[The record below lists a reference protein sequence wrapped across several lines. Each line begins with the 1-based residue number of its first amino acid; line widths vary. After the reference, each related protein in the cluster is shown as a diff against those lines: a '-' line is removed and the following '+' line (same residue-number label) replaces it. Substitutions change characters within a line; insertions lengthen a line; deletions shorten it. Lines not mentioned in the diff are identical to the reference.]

1 MTLEDELRSTLGHA
15 AERAPHAPQGLPA
28 HIANRSRRRRI
39 RANVLMAAVAVV
51 VIAGGAA
58 VALRGEPRQHPIP
71 AIRPTPTPARITEAE
86 PVEKVWPTAVTKIP
100 GKLRGGAKI
109 RPLRLIGD
117 RSVLF
122 ETWASHEKAN
132 AIYAYDLEARTS
144 RKITN
149 IRTPKGVYADNWTI
163 GTGRVFWSTIES
175 GVTGLWS
182 VPLDGG
188 TTERLATVPGR
199 VEAMAMAGDRLAFS
213 VIDGGGVST
222 IPLGGGKVEAVRGAE
237 RHHILSWPWAG
248 TPSEYTPN
256 GETSYEEIVNA
267 ETGETS
273 RAVVRAGETRVR
285 CGVLTCVG
293 ARPDRTAFMRLRD
306 GSQERDLPEAP
317 MFGLAHDRF
326 MTVHFDRAAGG
337 QALLDLA
344 TGRTGDIG
352 MRPGDDGGMPAVYL
366 GSGDDR
372 LVAYPLRGEY
382 VIIDLSKI
390 T

>member
-1 MTLEDELRSTLGHA
+1 MTLEEELRSALGHA

-39 RANVLMAAVAVV
+39 RANALMAAVAVV

-71 AIRPTPTPARITEAE
+71 AVRPTPTPSRITEAE
-86 PVEKVWPTAVTKIP
+86 PVEKVWPAAVTKIP

-109 RPLRLIGD
+109 RPLKLIDG

-122 ETWASHEKAN
+122 ETWESHEKAN

-144 RKITN
+144 RKITD
-149 IRTPKGVYADNWTI
+149 IRTPKGVYADTWTI
-163 GTGRVFWSTIES
+163 STDRVFWSTIED
-175 GVTGLWS
+175 GGTGLWS
-182 VPLDGG
+182 VPLAGG
-188 TTERLATVPGR
+188 GTERLATVPGR
-199 VEAMAMAGDRLAFS
+199 VDAMAVAGDRLAFS
-213 VIDGGGVST
+213 VMDGGGVST
-222 IPLGGGKVEAVRGAE
+222 IPFGGGKVEAVRGAE
-237 RHHILSWPWAG
+237 RHHILSWPWVG

-273 RAVVRAGETRVR
+273 RAVVRAGETQVR

-293 ARPDRTAFMRLRD
+293 VRPDRTAFMRLRD
-306 GSQERDLPEAP
+306 GTQERDLPEAP
-317 MFGLAHDRF
+317 LLGLADDRF
-326 MTVHFDRAAGG
+326 MTVQFDRAGGG

-352 MRPGDDGGMPAVYL
+352 MRPGDDGGMPVIQL
-366 GSGDDR
+366 GPGDGRFVD
-372 LVAYPLRGEY
+372 YPLNGDH

>member
-1 MTLEDELRSTLGHA
+1 MTLEDELRTTFGHA

-28 HIANRSRRRRI
+28 HIAGRSRRRRI
-39 RANVLMAAVAVV
+39 RANALMAAVAVV

-58 VALRGEPRQHPIP
+58 VALRGEPPRQPIP
-71 AIRPTPTPARITEAE
+71 AIRPTSTPARITEAE
-86 PVEKVWPTAVTKIP
+86 PVEKVWPAAVTKIP

-109 RPLRLIGD
+109 RPLKLIGD

-122 ETWASHEKAN
+122 ETWESHEKAN

-149 IRTPKGVYADNWTI
+149 IRTPKGVFASNWTI
-163 GTGRVFWSTIES
+163 GTDRVFWSTIED
-175 GVTGLWS
+175 GGTGLWS
-182 VPLDGG
+182 VPLEGG
-188 TTERLATVPGR
+188 STERLATVPGR
-199 VEAMAMAGDRLAFS
+199 VDTMAVAGDRLAFS
-213 VIDGGGVST
+213 VMDGGGVST
-222 IPLGGGKVEAVRGAE
+222 LPLGGGKVEAVRGAE

-248 TPSEYTPN
+248 TPSDYTPN

-267 ETGETS
+267 ETGETN
-273 RAVVRAGETRVR
+273 RAVVRAGETWVR

-306 GSQERDLPEAP
+306 GTQERDLPEIP
-317 MFGLAHDRF
+317 MPGIAADRF
-326 MTVHFDRAAGG
+326 MTVRFDSAGRG

-344 TGRTGDIG
+344 TGRSGDLGI
-352 MRPGDDGGMPAVYL
+352 RPGDDGGMQVVHPGV
-366 GSGDDR
+366 GDGR
-372 LVAYPLRGEY
+372 LVHYSLKGEN